1 MNYNMQQALIE
12 ETKDEGKYNVA
23 HIEWYDSRELDKDDP
38 SKGLFENTAAS
49 KREEGQLESLLKDY
63 KALLDRKKDILTY

>member
-1 MNYNMQQALIE
+1 MNFNMQEALVE
-12 ETKDEGKYNVA
+12 EVKDEGKYNVA
-23 HIEWYDSRELDKDDP
+23 HIEWYDRRELDKDDP

-49 KREEGQLESLLKDY
+49 KREETQLESLLKDY